1 MLGDLFKSEF
11 MLYPTEEVQ
20 GIIGIYGKRID
31 KEVFPM
37 LDIEISYIQDNDNK
51 SINYSRTISFK
62 KNIYGRNLLFRIED
76 SIESI
81 SYSNNRL
88 VNYIEGR
95 TLFAFDRLNVLPH
108 NSLYKDMKDA
118 INSVD
123 RPEDNENIGEDNTK
137 S

>member
-118 INSVD
+118 INNVD
-123 RPEDNENIGEDNTK
+123 RPEDNEHIGEDNTK

>member
-1 MLGDLFKSEF
+1 
-11 MLYPTEEVQ
+11 
-20 GIIGIYGKRID
+20 
-31 KEVFPM
+31 M
-37 LDIEISYIQDNDNK
+37 LDIEISYIQDHDNK

-62 KNIYGRNLLFRIED
+62 KNIYGRNLLSRIED

-118 INSVD
+118 INNVD

>member
-20 GIIGIYGKRID
+20 GIFGIYGKRID

-62 KNIYGRNLLFRIED
+62 KNIYD
-76 SIESI
+76 
-81 SYSNNRL
+81 Y
-88 VNYIEGR
+88 
-95 TLFAFDRLNVLPH
+95 
-108 NSLYKDMKDA
+108 
-118 INSVD
+118 
-123 RPEDNENIGEDNTK
+123 NTFK
-137 S
+137 VHTK

>member
-51 SINYSRTISFK
+51 SINYSRTISLK
-62 KNIYGRNLLFRIED
+62 KNIYGRNLLSRIED

-118 INSVD
+118 INNVD

>member
-62 KNIYGRNLLFRIED
+62 KNIYGRNILSRIED

-95 TLFAFDRLNVLPH
+95 TLFAFDRLNVIPH

-118 INSVD
+118 INNVD